1 MVVRV
6 AGGAA
11 AEWAVYYKIRI
22 HVRSISRSFC
32 DLFST
37 ENHLLRSAI
46 GILGVFLKILLVSH
60 PKLMENMELCH
71 AIP

>member
-37 ENHLLRSAI
+37 KSHLLRSAI
-46 GILGVFLKILLVSH
+46 EIIGGFLNNSSLVLH
-60 PKLMENMELCH
+60 PKRRDSV
-71 AIP
+71 A